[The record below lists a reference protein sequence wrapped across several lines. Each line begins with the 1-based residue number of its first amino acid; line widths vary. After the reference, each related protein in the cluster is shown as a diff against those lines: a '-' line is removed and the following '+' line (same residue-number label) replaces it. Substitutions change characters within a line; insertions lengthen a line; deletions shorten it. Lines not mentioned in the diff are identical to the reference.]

1 MGFRFRKSIKLPGG
15 FRVNASKS
23 GIGYSWGTKGFR
35 VTKTAKGTT
44 RTTASI
50 PGTGI
55 SYVQESKKQKV
66 TRKTVQTVNMS
77 GDQGNIDISM
87 DSTEHSYFDGGL
99 LQLIGWH
106 LLGAIVTVF
115 TLGICYPWAVCMI
128 YRWETKHT
136 VINGHRLSF
145 DGTALQLFG
154 SWIKWLLLTI
164 ITLGIYGF
172 WLGIKVKKWITKHT
186 HFETPVPLSVN
197 VESTQPAQSTAVYTS
212 SAPTPPPTPW
222 EAPEKDWVDK
232 IAPALP
238 LIYVLWFCGIA
249 AAVFFVLNLIF
260 K

>member
-66 TRKTVQTVNMS
+66 TRKTVQ
-77 GDQGNIDISM
+77 
-87 DSTEHSYFDGGL
+87 
-99 LQLIGWH
+99 
-106 LLGAIVTVF
+106 
-115 TLGICYPWAVCMI
+115 
-128 YRWETKHT
+128 
-136 VINGHRLSF
+136 
-145 DGTALQLFG
+145 
-154 SWIKWLLLTI
+154 
-164 ITLGIYGF
+164 
-172 WLGIKVKKWITKHT
+172 
-186 HFETPVPLSVN
+186 
-197 VESTQPAQSTAVYTS
+197 
-212 SAPTPPPTPW
+212 
-222 EAPEKDWVDK
+222 KDWADK

-238 LIYVLWFCGIA
+238 LIYVVWFCGIA
-249 AAVFFVLNLIF
+249 AGTFFLLSLIF